1 MPYSRSQVA
10 QKREQEKETV
20 EAKDR
25 ITEVTKWLRLVAD
38 DQPYHPPADA
48 EQIKQLMANKVLF
61 GDQAPTDQL
70 ATAIAQNANFHRPE
84 AIFET
89 LVKLGYWTTDQNLDL
104 LRTRS
109 KSSLPHLYFWP
120 KPNRLPGGK

>member
-84 AIFET
+84 AIF
-89 LVKLGYWTTDQNLDL
+89 
-104 LRTRS
+104 
-109 KSSLPHLYFWP
+109 
-120 KPNRLPGGK
+120 